1 MAKIIFIPYK
11 YIERSVD
18 TVKENIS
25 SPLKTDL
32 SHVKN
37 PVIFICN
44 GIGDGFLA
52 LPTIR
57 ALAKCYSNKLTVL
70 YDACAL
76 PSWLYDLPLKQLI
89 LIEVMRNATLV
100 NFDYLTVAKS
110 IRNCDLFISL
120 NYYPSLDT
128 KKLLSRVNPK
138 LTVGFD
144 YGYDIHLQQSK
155 DKHASE
161 VFFEAL
167 SLSRVSKQFD
177 IKNFC
182 YPIEPLVTLDKKSKD
197 MLITLVKK
205 NTIVLG
211 IHTDTQPSKM
221 WTGSQWDEFLF
232 LFIEAY
238 PNSIILIFGNGY
250 EFQLHNNHMV
260 DLTRISIELAIAFV
274 KQCHAFVSIDSC
286 FLHIA
291 DFLGLIGVGLFLDSD
306 PTMYGYRYS
315 SVFSNLSIDQNGH
328 ITPKSALMA
337 LSANLRKRDFF
348 QDKVV
353 SMDSY

>member
-1 MAKIIFIPYK
+1 MIKIIFIPYK
-11 YIERSVD
+11 YIECNVD
-18 TVKENIS
+18 TARENIA
-25 SPLKTDL
+25 PLKISL
-32 SHVKN
+32 SNVKN

-57 ALAKCYSNKLTVL
+57 ALAKCYPNKLTVL
-70 YDACAL
+70 YDACVL

-89 LIEVMRNATLV
+89 LIEVMRNTVHV

-138 LTVGFD
+138 LTIGFD
-144 YGYDIHLQQSK
+144 NGYDIHLQQSK

-161 VFFEAL
+161 VFFETL
-167 SLSRVSKQFD
+167 SFSSVAKQFD

-197 MLITLVKK
+197 MLITIGKK

-221 WTGSQWDEFLF
+221 WTGSQWNEFLS
-232 LFIEAY
+232 LFINAY
-238 PNSIILIFGNGY
+238 PNSIILVFGHGY
-250 EFQLHNNHMV
+250 EFQLHNNHVV
-260 DLTRISIELAIAFV
+260 DLTRISIELSIAFM

-291 DFLGLIGVGLFLDSD
+291 DFLDLLGIGLFLDSN
-306 PTMYGYRYS
+306 PVMYGYRYS

-328 ITPKSALMA
+328 ITPKSALTA
-337 LSANLRKRDFF
+337 LSTKLSKRDFF
-348 QDKVV
+348 QDRVA